1 MCVFFSDIIDNLALA
16 ELERLKEQLR
26 VAEMKLEIL
35 KTKNRRLIVEAET
48 NEAIAENQR
57 LTNQFKTP
65 PPNTASIWEKFLYVI
80 GMQNSVTFY
89 ILLHFCYSIQYS
101 DSHFFDV
108 KSPLLQL

>member
-1 MCVFFSDIIDNLALA
+1 MCFFFIIESLALA
-16 ELERLKEQLR
+16 KLERLEEQLR
-26 VAEMKLEIL
+26 VAEINLSIL
-35 KTKNRRLIVEAET
+35 KKENRRLIVEAET

-57 LTNQFKTP
+57 LKNQFKTP

-101 DSHFFDV
+101 DSHFFDM